1 MRSRAARLAFG
12 AAALVAIGA
21 TAFFLF
27 RSEQQTSAMKSTLRA
42 FDLRTREATDALAE
56 LRVAQ
61 QAYVAEG
68 QGVEFWMPKVTTLH
82 EAVAATLASLRQAP
96 VSSGTKTALDAAA
109 ATVAEFGSIDQKA
122 RDYIKSGQHLMAAD
136 VIFTEGGE
144 TTATAGRQVETA
156 RLAEHQ
162 AFDAAEA
169 ALRRNEAFAAGGAA
183 GVAMLV
189 VLFLIP
195 MARTSE
201 AEAETGTAD
210 TGLSLNSIAPQPV
223 VAPAEPAPTGRN
235 AAVLRAAASL
245 ATDFGRVRDADEMG
259 RLLARAATLMDASG
273 IVIWLGNATGSDLH
287 PILAHGYGA
296 QALSRMPPVPR
307 AADNAAGAA
316 YRTGQMQIVLSRPGG
331 APGAIV
337 APILSADG
345 CIGALSAEIQGGS
358 EASEATQALATI
370 FAAHLATLLT
380 APPETVAEPR
390 SAAQG

>member
-21 TAFFLF
+21 AAVFLF
-27 RSEQQTSAMKSTLRA
+27 RSEQQISAMKSTLRA
-42 FDLRTREATDALAE
+42 FDVRTREATDALAE

-68 QGVEFWMPKVTTLH
+68 QGVGFWMPKVTTLH
-82 EAVAATLASLRQAP
+82 EAVTGTLTAVRQAP
-96 VSSGTKTALDAAA
+96 VGNGARTALDEAT
-109 ATVAEFGSIDQKA
+109 ATVAEFDNIDRKA
-122 RDYIKSGQHLMAAD
+122 RDYIKGGQPLMAAD
-136 VIFTEGGE
+136 VIFAEGGE
-144 TTATAGRQVETA
+144 TAATAARQVESA

-169 ALRRNEAFAAGGAA
+169 ELRKNEAFAAGGAA
-183 GVAMLV
+183 GVAVLV
-189 VLFLIP
+189 VLCLVP
-195 MARTSE
+195 MARISE
-201 AEAETGTAD
+201 AETVD
-210 TGLSLNSIAPQPV
+210 TGLSITPIAP
-223 VAPAEPAPTGRN
+223 APAVKATQPAPASRN
-235 AAVLRAAASL
+235 STVLKAAASL
-245 ATDFGRVRDADEMG
+245 ATDLGRVRDADEMT
-259 RLLARAATLMDASG
+259 RLLGRAATLMDASG
-273 IVIWLGNATGSDLH
+273 IVIWLGNTAGSDLQ

-316 YRTGQMQIVLSRPGG
+316 YRTGQMQIVLARPGG
-331 APGAIV
+331 APGALV

-358 EASEATQALATI
+358 EASESIQALATI
-370 FAAHLATLLT
+370 VAAQLAPLLT
-380 APPETVAEPR
+380 TPSETVAEAR

>member
-21 TAFFLF
+21 AAFFLY

-82 EAVAATLASLRQAP
+82 EAVAATLATLRQAP

-136 VIFTEGGE
+136 VIFTESGE

-169 ALRRNEAFAAGGAA
+169 ALRKNEAFAAGGAA
-183 GVAMLV
+183 GVAVLV

-195 MARTSE
+195 MARTSK
-201 AEAETGTAD
+201 AETETVD
-210 TGLSLNSIAPQPV
+210 TGLSLNSIAPQPA

-235 AAVLRAAASL
+235 AAVLKAAASL

-370 FAAHLATLLT
+370 FAAHLAPLLT
-380 APPETVAEPR
+380 APPATAAEPR
-390 SAAQG
+390 AAQG

>member
-21 TAFFLF
+21 AAFFLF

-42 FDLRTREATDALAE
+42 FDVRTREATNALAE

-68 QGVEFWMPKVTTLH
+68 QGVAFWMPKVTTLH
-82 EAVAATLASLRQAP
+82 EAVAATLAALRQAP
-96 VSSGTKTALDAAA
+96 VSSGTKTALDEAA
-109 ATVAEFGSIDQKA
+109 ATVAEFGNIDQKA
-122 RDYIKSGQHLMAAD
+122 REYIKGGQQLMAAD

-156 RLAEHQ
+156 RLAERQ
-162 AFDAAEA
+162 AFDATEA
-169 ALRRNEAFAAGGAA
+169 ALRKNEAFVAGGAA
-183 GVAMLV
+183 GVALLV

-195 MARTSE
+195 RARTI
-201 AEAETGTAD
+201 EAETVD
-210 TGLSLNSIAPQPV
+210 TGFSLKSIPTQPGN
-223 VAPAEPAPTGRN
+223 APAEPAPTGRN
-235 AAVLRAAASL
+235 ATVLQAAASL

-259 RLLARAATLMDASG
+259 RLLGRAATLMDASG
-273 IVIWLGNATGSDLH
+273 IVIWLGNATGSDLQ

-296 QALSRMPPVPR
+296 QALSRLPPVPR
-307 AADNAAGAA
+307 SADNAAGAA
-316 YRTGQMQIVLSRPGG
+316 YRTGKMQIVMAHPGG
-331 APGAIV
+331 AAGAIV
-337 APILSADG
+337 APILSPDG
-345 CIGALSAEIQGGS
+345 CIGALSAEIQGGG
-358 EASEATQALATI
+358 EASEGVQALATI
-370 FAAHLATLLT
+370 FAAQLAPLLT

>member
-1 MRSRAARLAFG
+1 MRSRATRLAFG

-21 TAFFLF
+21 AAFFLF
-27 RSEQQTSAMKSTLRA
+27 RSQQQTSAMKSTLRA
-42 FDLRTREATDALAE
+42 FDVRTREATDALAE

-68 QGVEFWMPKVTTLH
+68 QGVAFWMPKVTTLH
-82 EAVAATLASLRQAP
+82 EAVAATLAALRQDP
-96 VSSGTKTALDAAA
+96 VSSGTKTALDEAAT
-109 ATVAEFGSIDQKA
+109 TVAEFGNIDQKA

-169 ALRRNEAFAAGGAA
+169 ALRKNEAFAAGGAA
-183 GVAMLV
+183 GVAVLV

-201 AEAETGTAD
+201 AEAETVD
-210 TGLSLNSIAPQPV
+210 TGLSLKSIAPQPV
-223 VAPAEPAPTGRN
+223 VAPAETAPTGRN
-235 AAVLRAAASL
+235 AAVLKAAASL

-259 RLLARAATLMDASG
+259 RLLGRAATLMDASG

-296 QALSRMPPVPR
+296 QALSRLPPVPR
-307 AADNAAGAA
+307 SADNAAGAA
-316 YRTGQMQIVLSRPGG
+316 YRTGKMQIVLAHPGG
-331 APGAIV
+331 AAGAIV
-337 APILSADG
+337 APILSAYG
-345 CIGALSAEIQGGS
+345 CIGALSAEIQGGG
-358 EASEATQALATI
+358 EASESVQALATI
-370 FAAHLATLLT
+370 FAAQLAPVLGE
-380 APPETVAEPR
+380 PPAEAAQQQT
-390 SAAQG
+390 AAQG

>member
-1 MRSRAARLAFG
+1 MRSRGARLAFG

-21 TAFFLF
+21 AGFFLF
-27 RSEQQTSAMKSTLRA
+27 RSEQQISAMKSTLRA
-42 FDLRTREATDALAE
+42 FDVRTREVTDALAE

-68 QGVEFWMPKVTTLH
+68 QGVAFWMPKVTTLH
-82 EAVAATLASLRQAP
+82 ETVAATLTGLRQAP
-96 VSSGTKTALDAAA
+96 VSGGAKTALDEAA
-109 ATVAEFGSIDQKA
+109 ATVAEFDSIDRKA
-122 RDYIKSGQHLMAAD
+122 RDYIKGGQQLMAAD

-144 TTATAGRQVETA
+144 TAATASRQVETA

-169 ALRRNEAFAAGGAA
+169 ELRKNEAFAAAGAA
-183 GVAMLV
+183 GVAVLV
-189 VLFLIP
+189 VLCLIP

-201 AEAETGTAD
+201 AETVD
-210 TGLSLNSIAPQPV
+210 TGLSITPIAPAPV
-223 VAPAEPAPTGRN
+223 VKAAQPAPASRN
-235 AAVLRAAASL
+235 STVLKAAASL
-245 ATDFGRVRDADEMG
+245 ATDLGRVRDADEMT
-259 RLLARAATLMDASG
+259 RLLGRAATLLDASG
-273 IVIWLGNATGSDLH
+273 IVVWLGNAAGSDLQ
-287 PILAHGYGA
+287 PILVHGYGA

-307 AADNAAGAA
+307 GADNAAGAA

-358 EASEATQALATI
+358 EASESIQALATI
-370 FAAHLATLLT
+370 IAAHLAPLLT
-380 APPETVAEPR
+380 APPETAEAN
-390 SAAQG
+390 SKTAAHG

>member
-21 TAFFLF
+21 AAFFLF

-42 FDLRTREATDALAE
+42 FDVRTREATDALAE

-68 QGVEFWMPKVTTLH
+68 QGVAFWMPKVTTLH
-82 EAVAATLASLRQAP
+82 EAVAATLATLRQAP
-96 VSSGTKTALDAAA
+96 VSGGTRTALDEAA
-109 ATVAEFGSIDQKA
+109 ATVAEFGNIDQKA

-169 ALRRNEAFAAGGAA
+169 ALRKNEAFAAGGAA
-183 GVAMLV
+183 GVVVLV

-201 AEAETGTAD
+201 AEAEAETVD
-210 TGLSLNSIAPQPV
+210 TGLSLKSIAPQPV
-223 VAPAEPAPTGRN
+223 VAPAETAPTGRN
-235 AAVLRAAASL
+235 AAVLKAAASL
-245 ATDFGRVRDADEMG
+245 ATDFGRVRDAEEMG
-259 RLLARAATLMDASG
+259 RLLGRAATLMDASG

-296 QALSRMPPVPR
+296 QALSRLPPVPR
-307 AADNAAGAA
+307 SADNAAGAA
-316 YRTGQMQIVLSRPGG
+316 YRTGKMQIVLAHPGG
-331 APGAIV
+331 AAGAIV
-337 APILSADG
+337 APILSAYG
-345 CIGALSAEIQGGS
+345 CIGALSAEIQGGG
-358 EASEATQALATI
+358 EASESVQALATI
-370 FAAHLATLLT
+370 FAAQLAPVLGE
-380 APPETVAEPR
+380 PPAEGAQQQT
-390 SAAQG
+390 AAQG

>member
-1 MRSRAARLAFG
+1 MRSRAARLAIG

-21 TAFFLF
+21 AAFFLF

-42 FDLRTREATDALAE
+42 FDVRAREATDALAE

-68 QGVEFWMPKVTTLH
+68 QGVAFWMPKVTTLH
-82 EAVAATLASLRQAP
+82 EAVAATLAALRQGP
-96 VSSGTKTALDAAA
+96 VSSGTRTALDEAA
-109 ATVAEFGSIDQKA
+109 ATVAEFGNIDQKA
-122 RDYIKSGQHLMAAD
+122 RDYIKGGQQLMAAD

-144 TTATAGRQVETA
+144 TTATARRHVETA

-162 AFDAAEA
+162 AVDAAEA
-169 ALRRNEAFAAGGAA
+169 ALRKNEALAAGGAA
-183 GVAMLV
+183 GVAVLV
-189 VLFLIP
+189 VLLLIP
-195 MARTSE
+195 MAKTSA
-201 AEAETGTAD
+201 AEPETVD
-210 TGLSLNSIAPQPV
+210 TGLSITSIAGPAPV
-223 VAPAEPAPTGRN
+223 VKPAEPVPASRN
-235 AAVLRAAASL
+235 STVLKAAASL
-245 ATDFGRVRDADEMG
+245 ATDLGRVRDADEMT
-259 RLLARAATLMDASG
+259 RLLGRAATLMDASG
-273 IVIWLGNATGSDLH
+273 IVIWLGNTTGSDLH

-307 AADNAAGAA
+307 TADNAAGAA

-358 EASEATQALATI
+358 ETSESIQALATI
-370 FAAHLATLLT
+370 FAAHLAPLFT
-380 APPETVAEPR
+380 APPETAEAT
-390 SAAQG
+390 SKTAAHG

>member
-21 TAFFLF
+21 AAFFLF
-27 RSEQQTSAMKSTLRA
+27 HSEQQTSAMKSTLRA
-42 FDLRTREATDALAE
+42 FDLRAREATDALAE

-68 QGVEFWMPKVTTLH
+68 QGVAFWMPKVTTLH
-82 EAVAATLASLRQAP
+82 EAVAATLATLRQAP

-109 ATVAEFGSIDQKA
+109 ATVAEFGNIDQKA

-169 ALRRNEAFAAGGAA
+169 ALRKNEAFAAGGAA
-183 GVAMLV
+183 GVAVLV

-201 AEAETGTAD
+201 TEAETVD

-259 RLLARAATLMDASG
+259 RLLGRAATLMDASG

-307 AADNAAGAA
+307 SADNAAGAA
-316 YRTGQMQIVLSRPGG
+316 YRTGKMQIVLAHPGG
-331 APGAIV
+331 AAGAIV
-337 APILSADG
+337 APILSAYG
-345 CIGALSAEIQGGS
+345 CIGAFSAEIQGGG
-358 EASEATQALATI
+358 EASESVQALATI
-370 FAAHLATLLT
+370 FAAQLAPVLGE
-380 APPETVAEPR
+380 PPAEAAQQQT
-390 SAAQG
+390 AAQG

>member
-21 TAFFLF
+21 AAFFLF
-27 RSEQQTSAMKSTLRA
+27 RSEQQISAMKSTLRA
-42 FDLRTREATDALAE
+42 FDVRTREATDALAE

-68 QGVEFWMPKVTTLH
+68 QGVAFWMPKVTTLH
-82 EAVAATLASLRQAP
+82 EAVAATLTALRQAP
-96 VSSGTKTALDAAA
+96 VSGGAKTALDEAA
-109 ATVAEFGSIDQKA
+109 ATVAEFGNIDRKA
-122 RDYIKSGQHLMAAD
+122 RDYIKGGQQLMAAD

-144 TTATAGRQVETA
+144 TAATAARQVETA
-156 RLAEHQ
+156 RLSEHQ

-169 ALRRNEAFAAGGAA
+169 QLRKNEAFAAAGAA
-183 GVAMLV
+183 GVAVLV
-189 VLFLIP
+189 VLCLIP
-195 MARTSE
+195 MARTG
-201 AEAETGTAD
+201 EAETVD
-210 TGLSLNSIAPQPV
+210 TGLSIAPT
-223 VAPAEPAPTGRN
+223 APAAPASRN
-235 AAVLRAAASL
+235 STVLKAAASL
-245 ATDFGRVRDADEMG
+245 ATDLGRVRDADEMT
-259 RLLARAATLMDASG
+259 RLLGRAATLMDASG
-273 IVIWLGNATGSDLH
+273 IVIWLGNTAGSDLQ

-345 CIGALSAEIQGGS
+345 CIGAVSAEIQGGS
-358 EASEATQALATI
+358 EASESIQALATI
-370 FAAHLATLLT
+370 VAAHLAPLLT
-380 APPETVAEPR
+380 APPETSEAN
-390 SAAQG
+390 SKTAAHG